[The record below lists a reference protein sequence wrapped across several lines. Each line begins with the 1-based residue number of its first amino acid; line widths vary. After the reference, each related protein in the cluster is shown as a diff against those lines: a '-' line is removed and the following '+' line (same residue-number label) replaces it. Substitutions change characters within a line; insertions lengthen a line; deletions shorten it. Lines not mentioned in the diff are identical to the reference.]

1 MSQSRRAFLIQIARA
16 GGYGA
21 AYTAM
26 QALGLLPHAAM
37 ASTLPELPGDFGTG
51 KKVAILGAGITGLVA
66 AYELRKAGF
75 SCSVLEAR
83 ARPGGRAWS
92 VRNGTKVKFTDGT
105 VQHCTWEPGHYLN
118 AGPARIPSIHT
129 HYLGYARALGVPMEV
144 LVNSSR
150 SALMQS
156 DELNGGKPVEQRQ
169 VVYDTRGY
177 IAELLA
183 KAINQHT
190 LDDPLTGE
198 DAQRML
204 DLLRNFGALNDRYA
218 YTGTERAGYLVNPGA
233 GPEGAQLRR
242 PLPLHELLV
251 ANFAVGS
258 NSAGEFSEDVLRWQP
273 TMFQP
278 VGGMDQ
284 LPYAFA
290 KALGPIVQFEA
301 PVQEVR
307 KTTDGVR
314 IAYSKAGHT
323 ATLEADY
330 CICTLPLSIMRQLHT
345 DFSSAHQRAFSSVP
359 MGSLYKIAWE
369 SPRFWEID
377 AHIFGGM
384 SFLKGNDINLVWYPT
399 GGFFTPKGVLVAG
412 YDMERSDD
420 GSGQPTAF
428 GKLPSVRAKLDASRA
443 GVEVV
448 HPGRSRELTK
458 PIYVSWDRMPYSLGA
473 YANIRLES
481 SKAAYTQLNQPDGRL
496 LMAGD
501 YLSQIDGW
509 QEGGILSAHR
519 AVTLLSEQ
527 VRARPAGGKT

>member
-1 MSQSRRAFLIQIARA
+1 MSQSRRAFLMQVARA

-26 QALGLLPHAAM
+26 QGLGLLPSAAI
-37 ASTLPELPGDFGTG
+37 ASTLPDLPGNFGAG
-51 KKVAILGAGITGLVA
+51 KKVVILGAGITGLTA

-75 SCSVLEAR
+75 SCTVLEACG
-83 ARPGGRAWS
+83 RPGGRAWS
-92 VRNGTKVKFTDGT
+92 VRNGTKVEFTDGT
-105 VQHCTWEPGHYLN
+105 VQDCTWEPGHYLN

-129 HYLGYARALGVPMEV
+129 HYLGYAHALGVPMEV

-150 SALMQS
+150 STLMQS
-156 DELNGGKPVEQRQ
+156 DDVNGGKPVEQRQ
-169 VVYDTRGY
+169 VIYDTRGY

-204 DLLRNFGALNDRYA
+204 DFLRNFGALNDRYV

-233 GPEGAQLRR
+233 ASEEARLRS
-242 PLPLHELLV
+242 PLPLHELLA

-258 NSAGEFSEDVLRWQP
+258 NSAGEFSEDVLRWQA

-278 VGGMDQ
+278 VGGMDR
-284 LPYAFA
+284 LPHAFA
-290 KALGPIVQFEA
+290 KALGSVVQFEA
-301 PVQEVR
+301 PVQEIR
-307 KTTDGVR
+307 KTADGVR
-314 IAYSKAGHT
+314 IVYTKAGRT
-323 ATLEADY
+323 AALEADY
-330 CICTLPLSIMRQLHT
+330 CICTLPLSIMRLLKT
-345 DFSSAHQRAFSSVP
+345 DFSPAHSQAFSSVP

-369 SPRFWEID
+369 SPRFWETD
-377 AHIFGGM
+377 AHIYGGM
-384 SFLKGNDINLVWYPT
+384 SFLKGKEINLVWYPT

-412 YDMERSDD
+412 YDTERLD
-420 GSGQPTAF
+420 GSGQLTAF
-428 GKLPSVRAKLDASRA
+428 GKLPSMQAKLDASRA
-443 GVEVV
+443 GVEVL

-458 PIYVSWDRMPYSLGA
+458 PIYVSWERMPYFLGA

-501 YLSQIDGW
+501 YLSQVDGW

-519 AVTLLSEQ
+519 AVALLSEQ
-527 VRARPAGGKT
+527 VRARPL

>member
-1 MSQSRRAFLIQIARA
+1 MTQSRRAFLMRVAQA

-26 QALGLLPHAAM
+26 QALGLLPRTAV
-37 ASTLPELPGDFGTG
+37 ASTLPELPSDFGAG
-51 KKVAILGAGITGLVA
+51 KKVVILGAGITGLAA

-75 SCSVLEAR
+75 SCTVLEANG
-83 ARPGGRAWS
+83 RPGGRAWS
-92 VRNGTKVKFTDGT
+92 VRNGTKVEFTDGT
-105 VQHCTWEPGHYLN
+105 VQRCTWEPGHYLN

-129 HYLGYARALGVPMEV
+129 HYLGYAHALGVPMEV

-150 SALMQS
+150 SALMHS
-156 DELNGGKPVEQRQ
+156 DDLNGGKPVEQRQ
-169 VVYDTRGY
+169 VIYDTRGY

-190 LDDPLTGE
+190 LDDPLTGD

-204 DLLRNFGALNDRYA
+204 DLLRDFGALNDRYA
-218 YTGTERAGYLVNPGA
+218 YTGTDRAGYLVNPGA
-233 GPEGAQLRR
+233 ASEEAKLRG
-242 PLPLHELLV
+242 PLPLHDLLA
-251 ANFAVGS
+251 ANFAKVS

-278 VGGMDQ
+278 VGGMDR

-290 KALGPIVQFEA
+290 KALGSIVQFEA
-301 PVQEVR
+301 PVQEIR
-307 KTTDGVR
+307 KTADGVR
-314 IAYSKAGHT
+314 IVYAKAGRT
-323 ATLEADY
+323 AALEADY
-330 CICTLPLSIMRQLHT
+330 CICTLPLSIMRLLKT
-345 DFSSAHQRAFSSVP
+345 DFSPAHRQAFSGVP

-369 SPRFWEID
+369 SPRFWESD

-384 SFLKGNDINLVWYPT
+384 SFLKGKEINLVWYPT
-399 GGFFTPKGVLVAG
+399 SGFFTPKGVLIAG
-412 YDMERSDD
+412 YDMEHLDD
-420 GSGQPTAF
+420 GSGQLTAF
-428 GKLPSVRAKLDASRA
+428 GRLPSMQAKLDASRA
-443 GVEVV
+443 AVEAL

-458 PIYVSWDRMPYSLGA
+458 PIYVSWDRIPYSLGA
-473 YANIRLES
+473 YANIRRES

-519 AVTLLSEQ
+519 AVALVSEQ
-527 VRARPAGGKT
+527 VRARAGGKT

>member
-1 MSQSRRAFLIQIARA
+1 MSQSRRAFLSQVARV

-26 QALGLLPHAAM
+26 QALGLLPLAAV
-37 ASTLPELPGDFGTG
+37 ASTLPALPGDFGAG
-51 KKVAILGAGITGLVA
+51 KKVVILGAGITGLVA

-75 SCSVLEAR
+75 SCTVLEAR

-92 VRNGTKVKFTDGT
+92 VRNGTKVEFTDGT
-105 VQHCTWEPGHYLN
+105 VQQCTWEPGHYLN

-144 LVNSSR
+144 LVNSTR

-156 DELNGGKPVEQRQ
+156 DDVNGGKPVEQRQ
-169 VVYDTRGY
+169 VIYDTRGY

-183 KAINQHT
+183 KAIDQHT

-204 DLLRNFGALNDRYA
+204 ELLRNFGALNERYA

-233 GPEGAQLRR
+233 ASEEARLQR
-242 PLPLHELLV
+242 PLPLHDLLA

-258 NSAGEFSEDVLRWQP
+258 NSSGEFSEDVLRWQP

-278 VGGMDQ
+278 AGGMDR

-290 KALGPIVQFEA
+290 RALGSIVRFEV
-301 PVQEVR
+301 PVQEIR
-307 KTTDGVR
+307 KTADGVR
-314 IAYSKAGHT
+314 IVYTKAGRT
-323 ATLEADY
+323 AALEADY
-330 CICTLPLSIMRQLHT
+330 CICTLPLSIMRLLKT
-345 DFSSAHQRAFSSVP
+345 DFSPAHNQAFSSVP

-369 SPRFWEID
+369 SPRFWESD
-377 AHIFGGM
+377 AHIYGGM
-384 SFLKGNDINLVWYPT
+384 SFLKGKEINLVWYPT

-412 YDMERSDD
+412 YDTERLD
-420 GSGQPTAF
+420 GSGQLTAF
-428 GKLPSVRAKLDASRA
+428 GKLSSMQAKFHASRA
-443 GVEVV
+443 GVEVL
-448 HPGRSRELTK
+448 HPGRSRELAK
-458 PIYVSWDRMPYSLGA
+458 PIYVSWDRIPYSLGA
-473 YANIRLES
+473 YANIRRES

-501 YLSQIDGW
+501 YLSQVDGW

-519 AVTLLSEQ
+519 AVALLSEQ
-527 VRARPAGGKT
+527 VRARPL